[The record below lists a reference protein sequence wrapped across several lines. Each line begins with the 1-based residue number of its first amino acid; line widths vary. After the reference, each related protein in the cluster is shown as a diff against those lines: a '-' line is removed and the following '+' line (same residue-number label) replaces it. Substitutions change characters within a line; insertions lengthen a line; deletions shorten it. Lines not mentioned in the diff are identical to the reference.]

1 MDRQERLLK
10 PPVVA
15 DQERFVA
22 RPTKVIPSVL
32 KLVKAKAKPGAKA
45 RPAEAPRRPQQSPQ
59 LAVSEPRAAVKIKK
73 PISAFKSVPATTV
86 EDTEDEDTDNIEDNE
101 DSEAAAVDEDET
113 PVYIPRYLLLLSTLE
128 SFGNKL
134 VKCKV

>member
-1 MDRQERLLK
+1 MDRQERVLK

-73 PISAFKSVPATTV
+73 PISAFKSVPATT
-86 EDTEDEDTDNIEDNE
+86 TEDEDTDNIEDNE

-113 PVYIPRYLLLLSTLE
+113 PVYIPRYLLSTIYVRIIWE
-128 SFGNKL
+128 
-134 VKCKV
+134 

>member
-1 MDRQERLLK
+1 MDRQERVLK

-45 RPAEAPRRPQQSPQ
+45 RPAEASRRPQQSPQ

-73 PISAFKSVPATTV
+73 PISAFKSVPATT
-86 EDTEDEDTDNIEDNE
+86 TEDEDTDNIEDNE

>member
-1 MDRQERLLK
+1 MSRQDRVLK

-45 RPAEAPRRPQQSPQ
+45 RPAEAPRRPQQSPP
-59 LAVSEPRAAVKIKK
+59 LAVSEPRGAVKIKK
-73 PISAFKSVPATTV
+73 PISAFKSVPATSV
-86 EDTEDEDTDNIEDNE
+86 EDTEDGDKDNIED
-101 DSEAAAVDEDET
+101 DTVSEAVALDEDET
-113 PVYIPRYLLLLSTLE
+113 PVYIPRYLLST
-128 SFGNKL
+128 
-134 VKCKV
+134 

>member
-73 PISAFKSVPATTV
+73 PISAFKSVPATT
-86 EDTEDEDTDNIEDNE
+86 TEDEDTDNIEDNE

-113 PVYIPRYLLLLSTLE
+113 PVYIPRYLLSTIYVRIIWE
-128 SFGNKL
+128 
-134 VKCKV
+134 

>member
-1 MDRQERLLK
+1 MSRQDRVLK

-45 RPAEAPRRPQQSPQ
+45 RPAEAPRRPQQSPP
-59 LAVSEPRAAVKIKK
+59 LAVSEPRGAVKIKK
-73 PISAFKSVPATTV
+73 PISAFKSVPATSV
-86 EDTEDEDTDNIEDNE
+86 EDTEDKDTDNIED
-101 DSEAAAVDEDET
+101 DTVSEAVALDEDET
-113 PVYIPRYLLLLSTLE
+113 PVYIPRYLLST
-128 SFGNKL
+128 
-134 VKCKV
+134 